1 MTGTPLYPTARLRLL
16 GLNPH
21 PVMVVAC
28 LAAVLERSGV
38 SQEEIDRA
46 IGDVL
51 ANGLEDIV
59 AACRKYVQVQ

>member
-38 SQEEIDRA
+38 PQVRPGS
-46 IGDVL
+46 V
-51 ANGLEDIV
+51 
-59 AACRKYVQVQ
+59 RKVR